1 MPRHRFHSKK
11 ITKDAAGIKH
21 GYRSGLE
28 ASIRQQLEEAGI
40 EPNYEGLHLKYTVP
54 ETKHIYSPDF
64 PVGKHIIIETKGL
77 FKLEDR
83 KKMLLLK
90 EQYPELDFRFI
101 FHNAN
106 QRTDKR
112 YSTTYRDWCEKHG
125 FKWAHK
131 QIPLEW
137 LREIYDDQA

>member
-101 FHNAN
+101 FTMPISEQIRGIRQLTGTGVRN
-106 QRTDKR
+106 TDLNGRINKF
-112 YSTTYRDWCEKHG
+112 H
-125 FKWAHK
+125 
-131 QIPLEW
+131 
-137 LREIYDDQA
+137 